1 MRRAFLLCWIEAAP
15 HPDRI
20 ARPFPDADSEGKT
33 VKRIVLAAA
42 LGVLFNG
49 AVQAAAI
56 ELDNSHAS
64 MRVADLSTLQGKEVV
79 APPPASMSEL
89 PEPEVLAMMLV
100 GLVLIGYRA
109 SRHSSEKFK

>member
-1 MRRAFLLCWIEAAP
+1 MK
-15 HPDRI
+15 RI
-20 ARPFPDADSEGKT
+20 A
-33 VKRIVLAAA
+33 LAAA
-42 LGVLFNG
+42 LGVLVCG

-56 ELDNSHAS
+56 DLDNGRAAS
-64 MRVADLSTLQGKEVV
+64 MRVADLSTLQRNEVV